1 MSSFTQFYTNQCVVL
16 MEDINEECEAGDLAK
31 VVEINGS
38 DIYIQYSTERGH
50 TSKPIKV
57 TSKTIQPFKFGW

>member
-1 MSSFTQFYTNQCVVL
+1 MSISHLFYTNQCVIL
-16 MEDINEECEAGDLAK
+16 KEDIDQECEAGDLAK
-31 VVEINGS
+31 IVEILND

-57 TSKTIQPFKFGW
+57 NKNSIEPFKFNW